1 MCGYVMQKTNGF
13 KDLLKSIKKYKTF
26 YIMLIPGVLYFIIFK
41 YLPMAG
47 LAVSFQDY
55 SPFLGFFKSPWV
67 GLKHFQRLFADPD
80 FYNLFR
86 NTLVLAVYNIVFYF
100 PLPIMLALL
109 LNEIRS
115 NKYKKIVQSLIY
127 MPHFISWVV
136 IAGLCFTMLSNQRGV
151 INEIIKQFGGNSV
164 NFLGSETWFRPLIT
178 MQVIWKETGYGT
190 IIFLAALAGV
200 DTQLYEA
207 AEVDGCNR
215 WQQLVHITMPAIKST
230 IIILLILRMGTFLD
244 SGFEQIFLMLNSLN
258 RNVGEVFDTYVYAAA
273 MQNGQLSYSVAV
285 GMFKSIV
292 AFILVLSTNYLAKKA
307 GEEGVY

>member
-1 MCGYVMQKTNGF
+1 MQKTNGF